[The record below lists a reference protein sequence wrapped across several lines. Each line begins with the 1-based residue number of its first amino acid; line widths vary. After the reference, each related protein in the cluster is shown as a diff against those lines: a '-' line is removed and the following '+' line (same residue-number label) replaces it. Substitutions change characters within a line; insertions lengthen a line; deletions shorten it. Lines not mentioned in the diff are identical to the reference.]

1 MLLLRSSFP
10 IFTECLGSS
19 LVTRL
24 SPHTTIC
31 HCTGGEPANEATREL
46 TLCIHRRPMQI
57 SPAEVLGPPR
67 PGRKLVILGD
77 TSDSSDIVPLAMDA
91 DLLVHEATNE
101 NSLGQKTQ
109 QNGHSTPGK
118 LHTMCTGSQ
127 NMLT

>member
-1 MLLLRSSFP
+1 M
-10 IFTECLGSS
+10 
-19 LVTRL
+19 
-24 SPHTTIC
+24 
-31 HCTGGEPANEATREL
+31 GGEPANEATREL
-46 TLCIHRRPMQI
+46 TLCIHRRPVQI

-127 NMLT
+127 NLLT